1 MNSKFV
7 IVARALLLS
16 SSRNHIIVAA
26 RARTMV
32 DIQQLPSSNN
42 SLSSSSSSEDDSG
55 SFISS
60 SGSSRV
66 SIHDETSSKQQG
78 KMTINA
84 SVVHEN
90 GAIMQHEQSNNAIS
104 AKTRKDT
111 TSPPVD
117 TVVCVETK
125 PLESANETT
134 SDGTSTFLQGQ
145 DVAVF
150 YSDESLSQSKSPLP
164 QQDLEFDN
172 GGLSDGDLMKLLD
185 SPEVEKAE
193 TTTTTTTSANMPAAA
208 SYLRSP
214 SESTTSI
221 DTENLE
227 IPHACHTPRE
237 TASSK
242 FFGAEQPGFNSKD
255 KGTNPTS
262 VVPQTNKTTPTQDVI
277 DLMDENDTLET
288 NLQARYET
296 TASTAHHDNKEA
308 SMNCAAE
315 VDPSVY
321 QPLAYQYKPDP
332 TVHYLSIHNRPKNT
346 RTTIAVHDLFGPPLS
361 GIWKFSSFNPLQSQ
375 VANTLAHSDDSI
387 VVSAPTG
394 AGKTCLFEMAMA
406 RFFSSTCANKVVYM
420 APSKALVEERFT
432 DWQER
437 FAILGHHI
445 QCSMITG
452 DAEPGEAYRDMAAAN
467 IILTTPEKWD
477 SLTRKWTENVYL
489 FGSVK
494 LLLLD
499 EVHLLGDGTRGSCL
513 ESIVCRMKTIQRAA
527 VAASETYDAHASCSR

>member
-1 MNSKFV
+1 
-7 IVARALLLS
+7 
-16 SSRNHIIVAA
+16 
-26 RARTMV
+26 
-32 DIQQLPSSNN
+32 
-42 SLSSSSSSEDDSG
+42 
-55 SFISS
+55 
-60 SGSSRV
+60 
-66 SIHDETSSKQQG
+66 
-78 KMTINA
+78 MTIHA

-90 GAIMQHEQSNNAIS
+90 GATTQHEQSNNATS

-111 TSPPVD
+111 TRPPPVD

-134 SDGTSTFLQGQ
+134 NDGTSTFLQEQ

-150 YSDESLSQSKSPLP
+150 YSDESLSQSKSPLLP
-164 QQDLEFDN
+164 PQDLKFDN

-185 SPEVEKAE
+185 SPKVCYKTE
-193 TTTTTTTSANMPAAA
+193 TTTTTSASMPAAA
-208 SYLRSP
+208 SSLPFQSP
-214 SESTTSI
+214 SESTTSV

-237 TASSK
+237 TASSR
-242 FFGAEQPGFNSKD
+242 FFGAEQPGFNNKD
-255 KGTNPTS
+255 KGTTNPTS
-262 VVPQTNKTTPTQDVI
+262 VLPQTNKTTPTQDVI

-288 NLQARYET
+288 NLQARRET
-296 TASTAHHDNKEA
+296 TASTAQHEHPHHHDNKET

-332 TVHYLSIHNRPKNT
+332 VVHYLSIHNRPKNA
-346 RTTIAVHDLFGPPLS
+346 RTTIAVQDLFGPPLS

-420 APSKALVEERFT
+420 APSKALVEERFS

-452 DAEPGEAYRDMAAAN
+452 DAEPGEAYRDVAAAN

-527 VAASETYDAHASCSR
+527 VAASETYDAHASSSR